1 MTEALSA
8 NIAKCFRGDGVRAE
22 MVSDHSDAEFSP
34 YSPNSCPF
42 QNHSSFKKNK
52 SFFLASSLSKTEFQQ
67 DASKPSAPCLIPRS
81 HMAEKELTPA
91 RYPLT
96 STCTLAHIRPC
107 QKKKKKTI
115 ERGHQD

>member
-107 QKKKKKTI
+107 QKKKKKP
-115 ERGHQD
+115 